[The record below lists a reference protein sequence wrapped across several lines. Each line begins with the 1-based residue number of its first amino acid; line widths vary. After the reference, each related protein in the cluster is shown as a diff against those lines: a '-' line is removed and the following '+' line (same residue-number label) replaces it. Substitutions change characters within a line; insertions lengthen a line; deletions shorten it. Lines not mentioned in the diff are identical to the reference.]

1 MAWTTQTDKTA
12 QKALAA
18 LALLE
23 GVWHGKGAGPYG
35 PIEHETQAVFRG
47 RWLLLTGTVFEPGT
61 SNATY
66 VSTQVF
72 GYNAEGLVLKYFDT
86 AGPFDFRGESTDGGL
101 TFRWKRC
108 EGSFGADVTD
118 LWKTSVFSLNETGG
132 IDIEYQLMEPAVS
145 DDPVTFTGTWTKGPR
160 LPTS

>member
-1 MAWTTQTDKTA
+1 MAWTAQPDETA
-12 QKALAA
+12 QKSLTA

-23 GVWHGKGAGPYG
+23 GVWHGDGSGPYG
-35 PIEHETQAVFRG
+35 PIEHETRAAFRG
-47 RWLLLTGTVFEPGT
+47 RWLLLTGTIFEPGT
-61 SNATY
+61 NNVTY

-72 GYNAEGLVLKYFDT
+72 GYDAEGLVLQYFDT
-86 AGPFDFRGESTDGGL
+86 AGAFDFRGESTEGAL
-101 TFRWKRC
+101 TFRWKRG

-118 LWKTSVFSLNETGG
+118 LWKTSMFTLNETSG
-132 IDIEYQLMEPAVS
+132 IDFEYQSMEPEAG